1 MEAMLDTMRTEAE
14 VLLHCAFLLCYQI
27 DLDRGGEGGG
37 QLACPHDGFA
47 TGEL

>member
-27 DLDRGGEGGG
+27 DLDRGGGGG
-37 QLACPHDGFA
+37 GGGGWPIGVS
-47 TGEL
+47 T